1 MRLQVLDVNLR
12 GFHSAPLYLDEET
25 FEHVSACPACASSN
39 DQALIA
45 ASAGRTQDALH
56 LTHCAT
62 CEHTYLSRR
71 PSQEWFQQYYATQ
84 WDTTR
89 GATRVSPLRAARSRL
104 QQVDLARR
112 VVHAARVLRTDLPKN
127 MFPGPARL
135 LQMVSGLGD
144 VSGDAFPRGSKLLEI
159 GAGYGAALEFF
170 TAAGLETYGTEAS
183 AHRVAACRAKGLRV
197 TQTSILDLNP
207 VAPHGP
213 FDFVYSQHVF
223 EHLTDL
229 DEVMKSVEP
238 LVKPGGFI
246 YIEVPHSP
254 LAEDIVLR
262 SHIPVHA
269 HLFSAA
275 SLTALL
281 QRSGFRPVR
290 VLADVNLHVVAQKG
304 EVDTPLAGVHI
315 PARPEDL
322 VHGLRQIISEGD
334 VRVRYDQYH
343 VEITRERDG
352 SRLFT
357 RAFPYGNNNAVDG
370 DCNEFVLRADE
381 NDGDEWPLRF
391 EHDSARAPIWVK

>member
-12 GFHSAPLYLDEET
+12 GFHSAPLYLDEQT
-25 FEHVSACPACASSN
+25 FEHVATCPACTSG
-39 DQALIA
+39 DGQQLIA
-45 ASAGRTQDALH
+45 ASVGQTQDGLH
-56 LTHCAT
+56 LSHCPS
-62 CEHTYLSRR
+62 CNHTYLSRR
-71 PSQEWFQQYYATQ
+71 PTQVWFQQYYATE
-84 WDTTR
+84 WDTGRTPEP
-89 GATRVSPLRAARSRL
+89 VSPVRTARARL
-104 QQVDLARR
+104 QHVGLARR
-112 VVHAARVLRTDLPKN
+112 AVHAARVLRTDVPRN
-127 MFPGPARL
+127 MYPGPARL
-135 LQMVSGLGD
+135 LQMVSGLGH
-144 VSGDAFPRGSKLLEI
+144 VAGDSFPRGSKLLEI
-159 GAGYGAALEFF
+159 GTGYGAALEFF

-229 DEVMKSVEP
+229 DQVMKSVEP
-238 LVKPGGFI
+238 LVKPGGFV

-254 LAEDIVLR
+254 LAEDVVLR
-262 SHIPVHA
+262 SHIPVHI

-275 SLTALL
+275 SLSTLL

-304 EVDTPLAGVHI
+304 EVDTPLADVHI
-315 PARPEDL
+315 PSRPDDL
-322 VHGLRQIISEGD
+322 VHGLRQIVGEGA

-352 SRLFT
+352 SRVFT
-357 RAFPYGNNNAVDG
+357 RPFPYGNNNAVDG
-370 DCNEFVLRADE
+370 DCNEFVLRADDSDLE
-381 NDGDEWPLRF
+381 TWPLRF
-391 EHDSARAPIWVK
+391 VHDTPRAPIWVK